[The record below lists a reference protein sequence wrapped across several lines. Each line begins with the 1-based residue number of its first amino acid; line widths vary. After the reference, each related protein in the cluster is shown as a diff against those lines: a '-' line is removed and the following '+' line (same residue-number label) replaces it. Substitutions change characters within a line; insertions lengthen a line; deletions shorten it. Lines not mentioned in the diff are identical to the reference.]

1 MNELAVTWSQGSRRA
16 YENCS
21 SFCNCSRHFSDGF
34 NIVFGR
40 THTKLFAE
48 FSTGEAGAFNLA
60 TKAARHGYIIKCVY
74 MQGVRFCWQCISMD
88 RSSFWCRV
96 HFWWTAGDISDDA
109 LLSTSICCCWG
120 SMTIPYACIC
130 LFFYTV
136 NVHRSVII
144 YACNWTSIFVN
155 ADYTA
160 LFTCDFVYIHI
171 G

>member
-74 MQGVRFCWQCISMD
+74 ICKEFDFADSASRWIDPLFDVESTFDERQG
-88 RSSFWCRV
+88 
-96 HFWWTAGDISDDA
+96 A
-109 LLSTSICCCWG
+109 
-120 SMTIPYACIC
+120 
-130 LFFYTV
+130 
-136 NVHRSVII
+136 
-144 YACNWTSIFVN
+144 
-155 ADYTA
+155 
-160 LFTCDFVYIHI
+160 
-171 G
+171 